1 MNKERAINILLKF
14 AKDTCESINIRKE
27 AGYQEEIADDLTS
40 AILFLEKDIQQNKKI
55 KKPTTPTYN
64 INPNKGNT
72 SNLNSVTLVLP
83 FLSIYIRSLRAG

>member
-40 AILFLEKDIQQNKKI
+40 AILFLEQDIQKNKKDA
-55 KKPTTPTYN
+55 KVEVKGVQFN
-64 INPNKGNT
+64 IRKG
-72 SNLNSVTLVLP
+72 V
-83 FLSIYIRSLRAG
+83 